1 MNGVRAWLRGL
12 VRRQYFW
19 GIVAILLLLGL
30 NLIKDPTY
38 LAIRTNPA
46 TGNLAGNLLDILRA
60 SAPILMISIGMA
72 LVIAT
77 GGIDLSVGSLM
88 AVAGAVSME
97 FLNPIADASSVGA
110 MLAAV
115 GLALLLAGVL
125 GAVNGV
131 LVTVVGLQ
139 PFISTLVMMLAG
151 RGVAKV
157 ITSGQNT
164 TAANEPFRWIANG
177 YLVGFPVVFLIA
189 VAVVVLVALVVRR
202 SALGLMIEAIGINR
216 AASRMSG
223 IKPRGIIISV
233 YVMSGLLAGI
243 AGIFAVSSVMTVDV
257 SRTGYQLEL
266 DAILAVVIGGTSLA
280 GGKFSFGGTV
290 VGSLLIATLDKT
302 VVFLGVSAAATPAFK
317 AAVIIVLCLLQS
329 DVRALIRRHLPGA
342 ARRGPAGGGPASA
355 AEHEREVPAN
365 QEIPAN
371 QEVAAKRQRE
381 VTV

>member
-1 MNGVRAWLRGL
+1 MSGGLGVWLRAL

-19 GIVAILLLLGL
+19 GILAIVALLAL
-30 NLIKDPTY
+30 NVINDPSY

-46 TGNLAGNLLDILRA
+46 TGNLAGNLIDILRA
-60 SAPILMISIGMA
+60 SAPILMIAVGMA

-88 AVAGAVSME
+88 VVAGAVSME
-97 FLNPIADASSVGA
+97 FLKAVGDTTSVGVMFGA
-110 MLAAV
+110 L
-115 GLALLLAGVL
+115 GLALALSGLL

-131 LVTVVGLQ
+131 LVTFVGLQ

-164 TAANEPFRWIANG
+164 AAANDPYRFIANG
-177 YLVGFPVVFLIA
+177 YLLALPVVFLIA
-189 VAVVVLVALVVRR
+189 VAIVALVALAVRR
-202 SALGLMIEAIGINR
+202 SALGLMIEALGINLR
-216 AASRMSG
+216 ASRMAG

-233 YVMSGLLAGI
+233 YAISGVLAGV
-243 AGIFAVSSVMTVDV
+243 AGVFAVSSVMTVDV

-280 GGKFSFGGTV
+280 GGKFSIGGTV

-302 VVFLGVSAAATPAFK
+302 VVFLGVSSAATPAFK
-317 AAVIIVLCLLQS
+317 AAVIILLCLLQA
-329 DVRALIRRHLPGA
+329 DIRAMIRRRIRGDGPGSSSA
-342 ARRGPAGGGPASA
+342 DPAGLTPPK
-355 AEHEREVPAN
+355 ER
-365 QEIPAN
+365 
-371 QEVAAKRQRE
+371 VAA
-381 VTV
+381 

>member
-1 MNGVRAWLRGL
+1 MRGVPAWLRGL

-19 GIVAILLLLGL
+19 GIVAILILLGL

-38 LAIRTNPA
+38 LAIRVNPA

-60 SAPILMISIGMA
+60 SAPILMISVGMA

-97 FLNPIADASSVGA
+97 FLNPIKDSSSVGA

-115 GLALLLAGVL
+115 ALSLLLAGAL

-164 TAANEPFRWIANG
+164 TASNAPFRWIANG
-177 YLVGFPVVFLIA
+177 YLFGLPVVFMLA
-189 VAVVVLVALVVRR
+189 LAVVVLVALVVRR

-216 AASRMSG
+216 GASRMAG

-233 YVMSGLLAGI
+233 YVVSGVLAGI

-257 SRTGYQLEL
+257 SHTGYQLEL

-280 GGKFSFGGTV
+280 GGKFSLAGTV

-329 DVRALIRRHLPGA
+329 DVRALLRRYLTTV
-342 ARRGPAGGGPASA
+342 ARRGPSGGEPASA
-355 AEHEREVPAN
+355 ERAKPEVPAN
-365 QEIPAN
+365 RE
-371 QEVAAKRQRE
+371 EV
-381 VTV
+381 VV